1 MIKNIKNLEGVTVLN
16 KQSLNNI
23 TGKGNL
29 FYGISSNGHGAFTDT
44 DISGNGIHSIPV
56 AEVSPK
62 DNSTPGVEVPLV

>member
-1 MIKNIKNLEGVTVLN
+1 MIKNINNLEGVTVLN

-44 DISGNGIHSIPV
+44 DISGNGIHC
-56 AEVSPK
+56 
-62 DNSTPGVEVPLV
+62 TPLA